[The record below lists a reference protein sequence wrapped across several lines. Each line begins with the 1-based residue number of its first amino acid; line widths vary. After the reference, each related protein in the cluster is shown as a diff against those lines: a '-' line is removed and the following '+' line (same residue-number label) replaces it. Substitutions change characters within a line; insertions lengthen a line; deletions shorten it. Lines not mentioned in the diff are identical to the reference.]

1 MSHPPVEDEILDHY
15 ASLMRHVADRHAAEF
30 LAVDVTMSQAK
41 VLYVASV
48 RPGIGMSALA
58 AELGVGLS
66 AVSGLVE
73 RLVASGYLERR
84 EEPSDRRQQLVA
96 LTAAGANAIDRLREL
111 RAGLMRQLMAGLD
124 PSELA
129 SLRDALAALDREAQH
144 LRPTH
149 ADTSTHPERTSA

>member
-1 MSHPPVEDEILDHY
+1 LSQPPVEDAILDLY
-15 ASLMRHVADRHAAEF
+15 ASLMRHVADWHASEF

-73 RLVASGYLERR
+73 RLVSSGYLERR
-84 EEPSDRRQQLVA
+84 EGPSDRRQQLVA

-124 PSELA
+124 AAELA
-129 SLRDALAALDREAQH
+129 SLRDALTALDREARH
-144 LRPTH
+144 LRATH
-149 ADTSTHPERTSA
+149 PDTVTHPERTSA